1 MQATHSRRVR
11 NAAPST
17 PGRQSSPDVAAARR
31 TAKGHCTRAWVWRVG
46 PGEHAWWRAMQR
58 RWLGGDHLLYYG
70 RVHVHRGNPILAHD
84 GAGLLLQKRN
94 ASVEQSGKQ
103 AQG

>member
-11 NAAPST
+11 NAVPST
-17 PGRQSSPDVAAARR
+17 PGHQSSPDVAAARR

-46 PGEHAWWRAMQR
+46 PREHVCWQ
-58 RWLGGDHLLYYG
+58 GCSGSGHLLYYG

-84 GAGLLLQKRN
+84 GAGLLLQKRA